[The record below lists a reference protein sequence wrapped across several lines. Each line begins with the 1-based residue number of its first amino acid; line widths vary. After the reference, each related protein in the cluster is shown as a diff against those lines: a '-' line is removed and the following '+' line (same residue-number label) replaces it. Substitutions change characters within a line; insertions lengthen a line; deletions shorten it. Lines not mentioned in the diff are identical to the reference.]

1 MKQQQIISQ
10 TVLPSKKHCRVFYN
24 KVQDSVEVELDGIS
38 LRFEARSFILMNEM
52 FRKAAARI
60 VMQTEIAAY

>member
-1 MKQQQIISQ
+1 
-10 TVLPSKKHCRVFYN
+10 
-24 KVQDSVEVELDGIS
+24 VEVELDGIS

-60 VMQTEIAAY
+60 VMQTEIAAH